1 VSPSNIQPLRF
12 ILTRLAFV
20 AVFPNI
26 GCRRMM
32 PLSGYKTPPRHILS
46 GFDETAPQL
55 TSGIAASKQMPTSA
69 YSLIRIA
76 RPVDYGNG

>member
-1 VSPSNIQPLRF
+1 
-12 ILTRLAFV
+12 
-20 AVFPNI
+20 
-26 GCRRMM
+26 MM
-32 PLSGYKTPPRHILS
+32 PLSGYKTPSRHILS